1 MEVGKARSQINQFE
15 RGGTMPEEKKA
26 NTEQDLKERIR
37 QDLLQRHD
45 SEDKEEIE
53 FLLKRL

>member
-1 MEVGKARSQINQFE
+1 
-15 RGGTMPEEKKA
+15 MPEEKKA

>member
-1 MEVGKARSQINQFE
+1 MEVGKARSQINQLE
-15 RGGTMPEEKKA
+15 RGGTVPEDKKA
-26 NTEQDLKERIR
+26 HTEQDLK
-37 QDLLQRHD
+37 DLLQRHD

>member
-1 MEVGKARSQINQFE
+1 MEVGKTGSQINKIE
-15 RGGTMPEEKKA
+15 RIGAMADENKT
-26 NTEQDLKERIR
+26 NTEQKLKERIK
-37 QDLLQRHD
+37 QDLLQRYD

>member
-1 MEVGKARSQINQFE
+1 MGKTGSQINKIE
-15 RGGTMPEEKKA
+15 RIGAMADENKT
-26 NTEQDLKERIR
+26 NTEQKLKERIK
-37 QDLLQRHD
+37 QDLLQRYD

>member
-1 MEVGKARSQINQFE
+1 MEVGKARSQINQLE
-15 RGGTMPEEKKA
+15 RNGTKPDEKTA
-26 NTEQDLKERIR
+26 DTEQHIKERIR

>member
-45 SEDKEEIE
+45 SEDKKEIE